1 MRILTSYIFRSL
13 CALLIG
19 FLLVCN
25 PTEMTTLIVQ
35 IIGGLFV
42 LSGLFAIIGYF
53 VSHRRLLQTRERLAA
68 LSEADGIYVP
78 SIPAVYLL
86 VGLGSMAL
94 GVVLILWPHLF
105 IDILMYLLGAL
116 LVLTG
121 IYQIVTMFT
130 FRKVAPLSFSLFL
143 LPAAIAAAGGFI
155 LFYPLE
161 SASLHTPGHF
171 LHLLW
176 CHRVLLRPAPATLPE
191 AARHPAHRDSGC
203 QRCRVRRSATGTC
216 HLKSILHTNNSYKIK
231 TS

>member
-53 VSHRRLLQTRERLAA
+53 VSRRRLRQTQERLTA

-78 SIPAVYLL
+78 SLPSVYLV

-94 GVVLILWPHLF
+94 GAVLILWPHLF
-105 IDILMYLLGAL
+105 IDVLMYVLGAL

-121 IYQIVTMFT
+121 IYQVVTLFT
-130 FRKVAPLSFSLFL
+130 FRRVAPLSFSLFI
-143 LPAAIAAAGGFI
+143 LPLCIAAAGVFI
-155 LFYPLE
+155 LLYPLE
-161 SASLHTPGHF
+161 SASLPFTLLGIFYICYGATEFFYGLRLQHF
-171 LHLLW
+171 QKQIDAQLNQIQD
-176 CHRVLLRPAPATLPE
+176 VSE
-191 AARHPAHRDSGC
+191 AEFEEVP
-203 QRCRVRRSATGTC
+203 
-216 HLKSILHTNNSYKIK
+216 
-231 TS
+231 

>member
-143 LPAAIAAAGGFI
+143 LPAVIAAAGGFI

-161 SASLHTPGHF
+161 SASLPFTLLGIFYICYGATEFFYGLRLQHF
-171 LHLLW
+171 QKQLDTQLTEIQD
-176 CHRVLLRPAPATLPE
+176 VSDAEFEEVPQ
-191 AARHPAHRDSGC
+191 AH
-203 QRCRVRRSATGTC
+203 A
-216 HLKSILHTNNSYKIK
+216 I
-231 TS
+231 

>member
-42 LSGLFAIIGYF
+42 LSGFFAIIGYF
-53 VSHRRLLQTRERLAA
+53 FNRRRLLQTRERLAA
-68 LSEADGIYVP
+68 LSEADGIYIP
-78 SIPAVYLL
+78 SLPAVYLL

-105 IDILMYLLGAL
+105 IDVLMYLLGAL

-121 IYQIVTMFT
+121 IYQIVTLFT
-130 FRKVAPLSFSLFL
+130 FRRVAPLSFSLFL
-143 LPAAIAAAGGFI
+143 LPLCIAAAGMFI

-161 SASLHTPGHF
+161 SASLPFTLLGIFYIFYGATEFFYGLRLQHF
-171 LHLLW
+171 QKQLDNQLTEIQD
-176 CHRVLLRPAPATLPE
+176 VSDAEFEEVP
-191 AARHPAHRDSGC
+191 
-203 QRCRVRRSATGTC
+203 
-216 HLKSILHTNNSYKIK
+216 
-231 TS
+231 